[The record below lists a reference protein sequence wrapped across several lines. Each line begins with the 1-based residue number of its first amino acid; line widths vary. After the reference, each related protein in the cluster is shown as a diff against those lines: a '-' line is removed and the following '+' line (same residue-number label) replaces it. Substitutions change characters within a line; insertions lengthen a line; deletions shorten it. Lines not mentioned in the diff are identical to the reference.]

1 MQNLRDMLNFFRKI
15 RKKLAEDH
23 KPIRYM
29 RYALGEIVLVV
40 IGILIALQLN
50 TWNEARKSRAKEV
63 SYLKRLQEEFE
74 ANLALTEV
82 NMAMSH
88 KFEELTETA
97 LKALSN
103 DTLVAA
109 ENLAAAIEWASY
121 GSPSNIKNNV
131 WQDLVSSGNSDLI
144 TNSPLRIAI
153 SEYHNMV
160 KMHWDFYRDKWVD
173 DHNSTHDLTS
183 TLFSWRDR
191 NSIAQS
197 FSSFIQDATYTPPEI
212 SVDLATIMNKL
223 KDLPNIETKLYTM
236 YNLHQLGVSFD
247 EREIAAIK
255 DILKSLKGEI
265 DRFN

>member
-1 MQNLRDMLNFFRKI
+1 MINFFRKI
-15 RKKLAEDH
+15 RKKLAADN
-23 KPIRYM
+23 KSLKYL
-29 RYALGEIVLVV
+29 RYAIGEIVLVV

-50 TWNEARKSRAKEV
+50 TWNEARKSQAKEL

-88 KFEELTETA
+88 KFEGLTETA

-103 DTLVAA
+103 DTIVAA
-109 ENLAAAIEWASY
+109 ENLAVALEWASY
-121 GSPSNIKNNV
+121 GSPSNIKDNV

-144 TNSPLRIAI
+144 TNGLLRIAI
-153 SEYHNMV
+153 SEYHNIV
-160 KMHWDFYRDKWVD
+160 KVHWDFYRNKWVD

-191 NSIAQS
+191 NSIAHS
-197 FSSFIQDATYTPPEI
+197 FSSFIQNATYTPPEI
-212 SVDLATIMNKL
+212 SVDFTTIMNKL
-223 KDLPNIETKLYTM
+223 KDLPNIEAKLYTM
-236 YNLHQLGVSFD
+236 YNLHQLDVSFD

-255 DILKSLKGEI
+255 DILKSLDEEI
-265 DRFN
+265 DRLN